1 MLHRPQFW
9 RFLAAAAPTRSRMA
23 MDSSAR
29 ESGMSV
35 QEYALLGDRV
45 RADTLLSDRVS
56 SGDQGGMHWVR
67 AAAIQATWS
76 TSSST
81 VLLPWIFGTLGY
93 VGGPLCL
100 VVFVGLALVVQLKVV
115 ELAAEHGAMSD
126 MADVGEA
133 LASEPGRRLFRGLL
147 LANQVLFMPC
157 ALVFCAHSLRGLAFP
172 KGPPASLACH
182 FYWTMMLVGVAFVV
196 LQSGR
201 RFGHASTLALV
212 TSAMCGVQVAC
223 IVAAVLRTR
232 TDDDG
237 AGGYGPWPAA
247 DATWAEIFGAAGSIG
262 YVYVPAFVTVDV
274 MREMRAPEEM
284 AKALTGATAYMVAI
298 YVVVGLAPP
307 LRWDAWRVADPVTD
321 GFGASAPILGRA
333 ANGLLLVACGL
344 DYLLAALAVNGA
356 CRRALVPKLDLLLRR
371 RLGERRLRD
380 ELLLV
385 GRALQGQRDDGA
397 LRPRGHRQARARRV
411 LLGRGR
417 AERRRPAEAARLHR
431 PGRRGRRARDRLH
444 GRTRLQEPHVRSRR
458 RHRRAGHP
466 GAAGDHRR
474 AAGDHRRPRGAPRRR
489 RGQARDAV
497 SACFEPDY
505 PMFPFKLSKVDA
517 S

>member
-1 MLHRPQFW
+1 
-9 RFLAAAAPTRSRMA
+9 MA

-93 VGGPLCL
+93 LGGPLCL

-133 LASEPGRRLFRGLL
+133 LAGEPGRRLFRGLL

-157 ALVFCAHSLRGLAFP
+157 ALVFCAHSLRGLVFP

-201 RFGHASTLALV
+201 RFGHASTLALA
-212 TSAMCGVQVAC
+212 TSTMCCIQVAC

-232 TDDDG
+232 ADGDDDDD
-237 AGGYGPWPAA
+237 AGYGPWPAA

-307 LRWDAWRVADPVTD
+307 LRWDTWRVADPVTD
-321 GFGASAPILGRA
+321 GFGASAPVLGRA

-356 CRRALVPKLDLLLRR
+356 CRRALVPKLDLDAFDLKSCASWALVTAPGLAASVALSLFVPDLDGLVGLLCAVVVP
-371 RLGERRLRD
+371 LAQLAVPA
-380 ELLLV
+380 LLL
-385 GRALQGQRDDGA
+385 LK
-397 LRPRGHRQARARRV
+397 HHERV
-411 LLGRGR
+411 LGY
-417 AERRRPAEAARLHR
+417 ACPSPTAAAL
-431 PGRRGRRARDRLH
+431 A
-444 GRTRLQEPHVRSRR
+444 V
-458 RHRRAGHP
+458 AVVV
-466 GAAGDHRR
+466 GAALIGVTLSSTIYDIAHT
-474 AAGDHRRPRGAPRRR
+474 AYGSGSLLCELAG
-489 RGQARDAV
+489 
-497 SACFEPDY
+497 
-505 PMFPFKLSKVDA
+505 
-517 S
+517 